1 MDKHF
6 PGALNALVR
15 FLDKALAVLLGT
27 LVGVLA
33 SGVIVSVILRYLF
46 GVSFAWAEELMTMIF
61 IATTFFGAALG
72 LREGEHIA
80 ITLPSE
86 GRPLRRRVLS
96 ILVQLSI
103 VVVSSFVFK
112 YSRVWIARVG
122 AVPSPATGIPN
133 GSFYTMVPVSFGIT
147 IFYAAV
153 RILSEFVP
161 IDPPATKSRFDGEAD
176 PAGGGEG

>member
-1 MDKHF
+1 MDN
-6 PGALNALVR
+6 PSLRALNALIR
-15 FLDKALAVLLGT
+15 LLDKALAVLLEA
-27 LVGVLA
+27 LVGLLA
-33 SGVIVSVILRYLF
+33 SGVVVSVVLRYVF

-86 GRPLRRRVLS
+86 GRFLRRRVLK

-103 VVVSSFVFK
+103 VVVSAFVFR

-133 GSFYTMVPVSFGIT
+133 GSFYAVVPVSFGIT

-153 RILSEFVP
+153 RIFSEFVP
-161 IDPPATKSRFDGEAD
+161 IDPPATKSRFDGEAGQT
-176 PAGGGEG
+176 GGGEG

>member
-1 MDKHF
+1 MDN
-6 PGALNALVR
+6 PSLRALNALIR

-27 LVGVLA
+27 LVGILA
-33 SGVIVSVILRYLF
+33 SGVIVSVVLRYVF
-46 GVSFAWAEELMTMIF
+46 GISFAWAEELLTISF

-86 GRPLRRRVLS
+86 GKSLWHRVLS
-96 ILVQLSI
+96 ILVMLA
-103 VVVSSFVFK
+103 VVAVSVFVFK

-122 AVPSPATGIPN
+122 AVPSPATGIPS
-133 GSFYTMVPVSFGIT
+133 GFFYTMVPISFGIT

-153 RILSEFVP
+153 QILAQFAQ
-161 IDPPATKSRFDGEAD
+161 IDPPSAKSRFDGEVD